1 MDSTNIFVD
10 FGLVFLLKWFLPFLF
25 LGQLIF
31 LLIVGRQ
38 IKLMSNLFKTN
49 MDFLLKGANWLL
61 LIVTLLGLLF
71 CFGFRSLDNW
81 PTVLRG

>member
-1 MDSTNIFVD
+1 MNLNNFFAD
-10 FGLVFLLKWFLPFLF
+10 FGLAFLLKWFLPFLF

-31 LLIVGRQ
+31 LLIVARQ

-61 LIVTLLGLLF
+61 LAITFLGLLF
-71 CFGFRSLDNW
+71 CFGFRS
-81 PTVLRG
+81 